1 MQKQAPPGAA
11 GADELEQWMQA
22 HGRDVLNVAYAYV
35 RNHHLAQD
43 IAQEVFLRAFVKR
56 ATLRQVNSVR
66 TWLLTITVNL
76 CRDLLRSWAHRHLVV
91 VEEMPIA
98 ATTPPTEEE
107 AVARLERAELWQ
119 AIQAL
124 PLPYREVVVLYY
136 LRGLSGREV
145 AEILGTTED
154 NVRTR
159 LHRARTRLHAWLTAK
174 GEARLETPVEP
185 RQQPR

>member
-1 MQKQAPPGAA
+1 MRKQAPPGAA

-22 HGRDVLNVAYAYV
+22 YGRDVLNVAYAYV

-56 ATLRQVNSVR
+56 MTLRQANSVR
-66 TWLLTITVNL
+66 TWLLSITVNL
-76 CRDLLRSWAHRHLVV
+76 CRDVLRSWSQRHLVV
-91 VEEMPIA
+91 VDELPVPA
-98 ATTPPTEEE
+98 APANTEEE

-174 GEARLETPVEP
+174 GERRLEAPAES